1 MAKQLGTAATLEVD
15 DTTPSGYTEV
25 QNIKSIDQSVT
36 VNDVDATDNDD
47 NGVTTSLA
55 GDEDGTFSFTFNYDD
70 TNSGGQDE
78 VMLAAYA
85 KTTKLWR
92 YRPVGN
98 TSGASEYTF
107 NGFVTEMT
115 HAAAHEEIVE
125 VSITLKITGG
135 VTQADI

>member
-1 MAKQLGTAATLEVD
+1 MAKKLGTDATVEVD
-15 DTTPSGYTEV
+15 DTTPDGYTEV
-25 QNIKSIDQSVT
+25 QQIKSVDQSLT

-55 GDEDGTFSFTFNYDD
+55 GDGSGTFSFTFNYDD
-70 TNSGGQDE
+70 SNSGGQDE

-98 TSGASEYTF
+98 VSGASEYTF
-107 NGFVTEMT
+107 NGYITEMT
-115 HAAAHEEIVE
+115 HSAAHEEIVE
-125 VSITLKITGG
+125 VSITVMVTGG